1 MHEVLG
7 FLVASA
13 FPKRPVPA
21 FRLISVILPPDDL
34 TKTHELI
41 CLESHLIMHA
51 RLKM

>member
-1 MHEVLG
+1 MHEMPA

-13 FPKRPVPA
+13 FPKRPVLA

-34 TKTHELI
+34 TKTHELL

-51 RLKM
+51 RLNM